1 MSLTNMQFISFI
13 VILPCVLSTA
23 LVYFTIIFSKN
34 HNLYDEV
41 GGRKIHSGQIP
52 RLGGVGF
59 VLAFTLS
66 CVIVY
71 FRFPGLLVISEK
83 FLVLIVASMVIF
95 FMGLVDDLKNLQAI
109 YKLITQLIVASIVV
123 FAGYHFTKISFA
135 PIGLFL
141 SLGIFSYPITI
152 LWIAG
157 VINAVNLMDGI
168 DGQVGCLSISL
179 LISYT
184 VLFYYND
191 SASNLKLVYLCIIL
205 VFSILGFLFFNLSYP
220 NAKIFMGDSGSQFLG
235 FVLSLLPL
243 FPKAD
248 GYETATIPFAI
259 LFLMLPI
266 FDMIAAIVRRIR
278 DKKQIRDGDKLHM
291 HHKLMLIGFSQRGAL
306 LTFMILQI
314 ITSIFV
320 SLAVVLQGIMALTT
334 LIGLVLVGI
343 LFFMLIHFEK
353 ENHLKQ
359 NEDLGK

>member
-1 MSLTNMQFISFI
+1 MALTNIQIIFF
-13 VILPCVLSTA
+13 VAILPCLLSSI
-23 LVYFTIIFSKN
+23 LVYFIIIFSKN

-52 RLGGVGF
+52 RLGGIGF
-59 VLAFTLS
+59 VLAFMFS
-66 CVIVY
+66 CVAIY
-71 FRFPGLLVISEK
+71 FSFPGLLVISNK
-83 FLVLIVASMVIF
+83 FLLLIIASIIIF
-95 FMGLVDDLKNLQAI
+95 LMGLIDDLKNLKAL
-109 YKLITQLIVASIVV
+109 YKLIIQLIVATIVV

-179 LISYT
+179 LISYA

-191 SASNLKLVYLCIIL
+191 SVSNLKLVYLCIIL
-205 VFSILGFLFFNLSYP
+205 IFSILGFLFFNLSYP
-220 NAKIFMGDSGSQFLG
+220 HAKIFMGDSGSQFLG
-235 FVLSLLPL
+235 FALSLLPL
-243 FPKAD
+243 IPKTD

-266 FDMIAAIVRRIR
+266 FDMIATIVRRIR
-278 DKKQIRDGDKLHM
+278 DKKQIRAGDKLHM

-320 SLAVVLQGIMALTT
+320 SLAVLLQGIMALTT
-334 LIGLVLVGI
+334 VIGLVLVGI

-359 NEDLGK
+359 NENLEK